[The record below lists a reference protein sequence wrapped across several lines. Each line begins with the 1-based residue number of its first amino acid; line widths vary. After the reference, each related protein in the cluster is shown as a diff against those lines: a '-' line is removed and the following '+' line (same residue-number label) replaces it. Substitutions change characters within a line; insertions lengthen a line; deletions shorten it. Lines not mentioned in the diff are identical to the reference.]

1 MSLGSRLAAGPA
13 LAALVLAPLALS
25 ACGGAAAAT
34 NSGDPVAVAQG
45 YVDAVKS
52 NPSGGLQFLESESTE
67 KLTGSTSLSR
77 YLASNKSAT
86 AQIVEVPW
94 IAPGS
99 STAVPSKKQC
109 LVVPPQGGQLCIVTV
124 EVKGGSA
131 TRYFHL
137 NLETRYIPGVFQI
150 INVDAVS
157 KPDELL
163 PTGNEAHQ
171 A

>member
-1 MSLGSRLAAGPA
+1 MSLVSRLGIGA
-13 LAALVLAPLALS
+13 LALS
-25 ACGGAAAAT
+25 ALGFAGCGAAAGAT

-52 NPSGGLQFLESESTE
+52 NPGGGLQFLESESTE

-77 YLASNKSAT
+77 FLASNKGAS
-86 AQIVEVPW
+86 AQIVAVPW
-94 IAPGS
+94 TPPGGS
-99 STAVPSKKQC
+99 SSSPMKKQC

-124 EVKGGSA
+124 QVQSGGKS
-131 TRYFHL
+131 RYFHL
-137 NLETRYIPGVFQI
+137 NLEMRYVPGVFQI

-163 PTGNEAHQ
+163 PTGLQAHQ
-171 A
+171 S